1 MKDTQVTDKIFEGYS
16 NLFGPSTATIGTL
29 KALSIASSQLP
40 SPRLFIAHSAPS
52 GHLKTWTSK
61 TASSLFPKSWILDLK
76 SDFTIHNLFKQ
87 NEKKDGSASVDKKC
101 LMINDATLLFSSK
114 AKRTEQ
120 RLVNGLAE
128 LMTDGVYR
136 YGDFGHDFT
145 IKGNISLVMN
155 LTTKSYTRHLESL
168 LGNTFDERCLTIHT
182 ELSAKEQN
190 RLSTI
195 PLFSDTT
202 RIFNIPCDL
211 ILRLKSGKTP
221 IITIPAQ
228 LQKLVK
234 VHAWKYTYLGL
245 KGFPRTQAT
254 INAIVRASAFINGRT
269 EVCRE
274 DFEIVKKA
282 KDYLVNPLQPNRP
295 RIVSMLKNKV
305 SVAEIC
311 RILGKDFDKYK
322 TYVYRVWDDAKLKG
336 LLG

>member
-1 MKDTQVTDKIFEGYS
+1 MKDTQVTDQIFEGYD
-16 NLFGPSTATIGTL
+16 NVFGQSTATIGTL
-29 KALSIASSQLP
+29 KVLSIASARLP
-40 SPRLFIAHSAPS
+40 YPRLFIIHSAPS

-76 SDFTIHNLFKQ
+76 SDFTIHNLYEQ
-87 NEKKDGSASVDKKC
+87 NKKKDGSASVDKKC

-114 AKRTEQ
+114 AEKTKE

-128 LMTDGVYR
+128 LMTDGVYH

-145 IKGNISLVMN
+145 IKGDISVVMN

-168 LGNTFDERCLTIHT
+168 LGNTFDERCLTLHT
-182 ELSAKEQN
+182 ELSSKEQN
-190 RLSTI
+190 KLSISTLPQEI
-195 PLFSDTT
+195 GKGIKYTELDT
-202 RIFNIPCDL
+202 L
-211 ILRLKSGKTP
+211 WKSGKAP
-221 IITIPAQ
+221 SITIPAH
-228 LQKLVK
+228 LQKLIQ

-254 INAIVRASAFINGRT
+254 INAIVRASAFVNGRA

-305 SVAEIC
+305 GVAEIC

-322 TYVYRVWDDAKLKG
+322 TYVYRVRDDAKLKG